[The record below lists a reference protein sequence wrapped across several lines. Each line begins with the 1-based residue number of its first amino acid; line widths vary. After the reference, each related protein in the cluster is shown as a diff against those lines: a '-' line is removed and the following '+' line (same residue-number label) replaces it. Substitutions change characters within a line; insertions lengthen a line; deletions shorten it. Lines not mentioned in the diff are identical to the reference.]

1 MTAHVHKAHHRPRV
15 RRLPKHAPFRWVAAC
30 DKCGFYRPKM
40 LWRQA
45 MTAAN
50 LHSEELT

>member
-1 MTAHVHKAHHRPRV
+1 MTTLAQKSHHRPHV

-30 DKCGFYRPKM
+30 NCGFYRPKM

-50 LHSEELT
+50 LHSEELS